1 MCPLLQ
7 AALEPH
13 PAIVLADLRALYEGL
28 HRALIVGQLVARPAH
43 PAGRGDVPVGHDAD
57 AGQRPV
63 ESVARPIA
71 PGDRLVDPSRE
82 QELGR
87 DLPRPLGQPD
97 LIARHAGTA
106 PAVVALLEHPLRV
119 DGVAQAIH
127 PLQLMHDLVATRTV
141 VVVADRLAVEAH
153 ARGDDVD
160 VILGVPHHDVE
171 RVREAHALQ
180 VVAAERAPVL
190 LGQPLPHG

>member
-1 MCPLLQ
+1 M
-7 AALEPH
+7 
-13 PAIVLADLRALYEGL
+13 
-28 HRALIVGQLVARPAH
+28 
-43 PAGRGDVPVGHDAD
+43 GHDAD

-63 ESVARPIA
+63 EARARPVA
-71 PGDRLVDPSRE
+71 ARDRLVDARGE

-87 DLPRPLGQPD
+87 DLAQALGQAD
-97 LIARHAGTA
+97 LIPAHLGPAHPRLAHAL
-106 PAVVALLEHPLRV
+106 VAHPFRV

-127 PLQLMHDLVATRTV
+127 PLQLMHDLVAARTV

-180 VVAAERAPVL
+180 VVAAECAPVFL
-190 LGQPLPHG
+190 AQPLPHG